1 MSKKNDDF
9 FKAKKEWSTVKDDI
23 LACYFKPYVS
33 KILHTN
39 KPLLYVDCFAGKGK
53 FDDGSPGSP
62 LIALKIVDECLQATT
77 MRKTSVET
85 VFIDLNYADDLK
97 KNLVAYPSAKI
108 VAGKYE
114 DEICSILKGKHGRN
128 VFLYIDPYGIKALK
142 CGINR

>member
-62 LIALKIVDECLQATT
+62 LIALKIVDEYLQATT

-97 KNLVAYPSAKI
+97 RTSLHIPR
-108 VAGKYE
+108 
-114 DEICSILKGKHGRN
+114 LR
-128 VFLYIDPYGIKALK
+128 L
-142 CGINR
+142 